1 MTLPFHRFITGIS
14 VRARI
19 IVLAAIPVVGFM
31 ANGIAYTA
39 GEREVEQAF
48 RTADR
53 AADLAEVSREFRGML
68 IQMRVRTRDF
78 ALRSSEELIQAFDT
92 AYDSALRTFRIIEA
106 AIDAP
111 TRKKFAPLKA
121 QLEEIRTQF
130 DDLARDQK
138 VLGFTESDGI
148 RDRMTKAAASVE
160 RIIHEDMSWLSEAT
174 RTSC

>member
-1 MTLPFHRFITGIS
+1 MEGRNSNDACHSTASSPVIS

-78 ALRSSEELIQAFDT
+78 ALRSSEELIQAFD
-92 AYDSALRTFRIIEA
+92 
-106 AIDAP
+106 
-111 TRKKFAPLKA
+111 
-121 QLEEIRTQF
+121 
-130 DDLARDQK
+130 
-138 VLGFTESDGI
+138 
-148 RDRMTKAAASVE
+148 DR
-160 RIIHEDMSWLSEAT
+160 L
-174 RTSC
+174 

>member
-39 GEREVEQAF
+39 GEREVEHAF

-68 IQMRVRTRDF
+68 IQTRVRTRDF
-78 ALRSSEELIQAFDT
+78 AWRSSEELIQAFDA

-111 TRKKFAPLKA
+111 TRQKFAPLKA

-130 DDLARDQK
+130 GDLARDQK

-148 RDRMTKAAASVE
+148 RDQHDQGGGFRGA
-160 RIIHEDMSWLSEAT
+160 HYP
-174 RTSC
+174 

>member
-19 IVLAAIPVVGFM
+19 IVLAAIPVVGFLV
-31 ANGIAYTA
+31 NGIAYTA
-39 GEREVEQAF
+39 GEREVEHAF

-78 ALRSSEELIQAFDT
+78 ALRSSEELIQAFET

-111 TRKKFAPLKA
+111 TRQKFAPLKA
-121 QLEEIRTQF
+121 QLEEIAHAVRRSG
-130 DDLARDQK
+130 ARPENSRLHGIGWHPRPHDQGG
-138 VLGFTESDGI
+138 GFRG
-148 RDRMTKAAASVE
+148 A
-160 RIIHEDMSWLSEAT
+160 HHP
-174 RTSC
+174 

>member
-19 IVLAAIPVVGFM
+19 IVLAANPVVGFM

-39 GEREVEQAF
+39 GEREVEHAF

-53 AADLAEVSREFRGML
+53 AADLAEVSREFRSML
-68 IQMRVRTRDF
+68 IQTRVRTRDF
-78 ALRSSEELIQAFDT
+78 AWRSSEELIQAFDA
-92 AYDSALRTFRIIEA
+92 AYDSALRTFRIIET

-111 TRKKFAPLKA
+111 TRQQFAPLKA

-138 VLGFTESDGI
+138 VPGFTESDGI
-148 RDRMTKAAASVE
+148 RDSMTKAVASVE
-160 RIIHEDMSWLSEAT
+160 RIIHEDMFG
-174 RTSC
+174 